1 MLHFLIVYNQFYIL
15 FLTYL
20 LIQFP
25 YFTTFFYFGQFNFSF
40 EPKIN
45 HLTSLVK
52 VTSTLQWNLSLQILM
67 WNLALQTLSQ
77 G

>member
-1 MLHFLIVYNQFYIL
+1 MYIINGLLLYLSKQFYYIIL
-15 FLTYL
+15 LGDCQYL
-20 LIQFP
+20 F
-25 YFTTFFYFGQFNFSF
+25 TFFVK
-40 EPKIN
+40 ECKKA
-45 HLTSLVK
+45 SLVK

>member
-1 MLHFLIVYNQFYIL
+1 MGVWKILLFYSI
-15 FLTYL
+15 
-20 LIQFP
+20 
-25 YFTTFFYFGQFNFSF
+25 
-40 EPKIN
+40 
-45 HLTSLVK
+45 TSLVK